1 MNTAT
6 TTLVPTGTYTVDPS
20 HSRVEFAVKHLGIA
34 TVKGSFGSFEGTLVI
49 DGDLSSARAYG
60 TVDAASLDTG
70 DDKRDAHLRSPDFF
84 ETERHSQLSFASTAI
99 RPLDEDRFEIVGDL
113 TIRGVTRET
122 VLRAE
127 IQGAETDPYGNER
140 VALEVRGEL
149 NRGDFGLTWNQVLG
163 SGNLL
168 VSEKVKLAL
177 DISAVKA

>member
-1 MNTAT
+1 MT
-6 TTLVPTGTYTVDPS
+6 TTTTIVPTGTYSVDPS

-34 TVKGSFGSFEGTLVI
+34 TVKGSFGSFEGKLEI

-84 ETERHSQLSFASTAI
+84 ETERHSQLSFRSTAI

-113 TIRGVTRET
+113 TIRGVTREI
-122 VLRAE
+122 VLQAE
-127 IQGAETDPYGNER
+127 IQGVETDPWGNER

-168 VSEKVKLAL
+168 VSDKVKLAL

>member
-1 MNTAT
+1 MTTA
-6 TTLVPTGTYTVDPS
+6 TTLVPTGTYSVDPS

-34 TVKGSFGSFEGTLVI
+34 TVKGSFGSFEGTLEL

-84 ETERHSQLSFASTAI
+84 ETERHSQLSFSSTAI

-113 TIRGVTRET
+113 TIRGVTREI

-127 IQGAETDPYGNER
+127 LQGVETDPWGNER
-140 VALEVRGEL
+140 AALEVRGEL

-177 DISAVKA
+177 DISAVKG

>member
-1 MNTAT
+1 MTTTA

-34 TVKGSFGSFEGTLVI
+34 TVKGSFGGFEGTLEL
-49 DGDLSSARAYG
+49 DGDRSSARAYG

-84 ETERHSQLSFASTAI
+84 ETDRHSQLSFSSAAI
-99 RPLDEDRFEIVGDL
+99 RALDEDRFEIVGDL
-113 TIRGVTRET
+113 TIRGVTREI

-127 IQGAETDPYGNER
+127 IQGVETDPWGNER

-168 VSEKVKLAL
+168 VSEKVKLGL